1 MRDHATYPSTILK
14 YLCAL
19 FHQETDSYNMSVFSE
34 KSVPL
39 FGPSL
44 PAGPAV
50 FKRGEAFRRFILVKM
65 INGEKAT

>member
-1 MRDHATYPSTILK
+1 MTVKIYIS
-14 YLCAL
+14 
-19 FHQETDSYNMSVFSE
+19 FQETDSYHMSVFSE

-44 PAGPAV
+44 PSPAV

>member
-1 MRDHATYPSTILK
+1 
-14 YLCAL
+14 
-19 FHQETDSYNMSVFSE
+19 MSVFSE

-44 PAGPAV
+44 PSPAV

>member
-1 MRDHATYPSTILK
+1 
-14 YLCAL
+14 
-19 FHQETDSYNMSVFSE
+19 MSVFSE

-44 PAGPAV
+44 PATAV

-65 INGEKAT
+65 INGEKAA